1 MVWVADP
8 VGFISDPIFVKNPDL
23 NPDPTFEKKTGS
35 ESGSYLQEKTD
46 PNPI

>member
-8 VGFISDPIFVKNPDL
+8 VGCISDPTFEKNPDR

-35 ESGSYLQEKTD
+35 ESGSDLQEKTD